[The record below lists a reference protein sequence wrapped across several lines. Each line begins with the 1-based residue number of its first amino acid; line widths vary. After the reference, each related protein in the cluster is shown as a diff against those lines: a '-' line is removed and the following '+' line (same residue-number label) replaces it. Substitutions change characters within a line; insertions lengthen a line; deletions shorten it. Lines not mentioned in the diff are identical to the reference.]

1 MARFRKRAAKSGEA
15 AALPREN
22 QHTIFERMDTF
33 ARRAEAPDPSG
44 PAAVLFCTV
53 LALMG
58 FGLLM
63 QASHAAT
70 TLGPE
75 GFRAAL
81 QSQVLFRVGALAL
94 LLVAY
99 RVGPS
104 GLRRFLPALFVL
116 TTVCL
121 ILVYIPGFAAA
132 KNGAHRWL
140 QIPGTGISFQPSELA
155 RVVMILW
162 IADRCMKLGSRVRNM
177 RTGVLPML
185 FTGLALCGSIL
196 LEPDFGGAMLFLI
209 SFTAT
214 MWVGGARPVHV
225 AGSLVGFGGV
235 AILVAA
241 GFLSHVRRRIEM
253 WLGDAHNTQVDDTAH
268 AVASGDWLGVGYG
281 QGLFRNARVPYL
293 ESDYVFALVGEE
305 LGLFG
310 LLVVVGLFALFVWS
324 ALRLV
329 LSIRDRYR
337 ALCAFGLLLSIG
349 MQAMLHMQVV
359 TRLAPPKGMT
369 LPFISHGGT
378 ALMVSSLAVGLALG
392 AARSS
397 TPRPVRGRDEEFA
410 PVASSASSSSSD
422 ASFA

>member
-1 MARFRKRAAKSGEA
+1 MARFRKRAAKERTADS
-15 AALPREN
+15 PHEN
-22 QHTIFERMDTF
+22 QHTIFERMDSL
-33 ARRAEAPDPSG
+33 ARRVEAPDPSG
-44 PAAVLFCTV
+44 PASVLFMSV

-70 TLGPE
+70 TLDPA
-75 GFRAAL
+75 GFRATL
-81 QSQVLFRVGALAL
+81 RSEILLRCGALVV
-94 LLVAY
+94 LLVTC
-99 RVGPS
+99 RIGPV
-104 GLRRFLPALFVL
+104 GLRRGLPALFVL
-116 TTVCL
+116 AMVS
-121 ILVYIPGFAAA
+121 LVLVWVPGFEAP

-140 QIPGTGISFQPSELA
+140 QVPFTGFSFQPSELA

-162 IADRCMKLGSRVRNM
+162 IADRCMRLGPRVRDM

-185 FTGLALCGSIL
+185 FTGLSLCALVL

-209 SFTAT
+209 SFSAT
-214 MWVGGARPVHV
+214 MWVGGARPAHV
-225 AGSLVGFGGV
+225 AGVLVGFGGV

-241 GFLSHVRRRIEM
+241 GFLSHVRHRIEIF
-253 WLGDAHNTQVDDTAH
+253 LGDVHNHQVDHTAD
-268 AVASGDWLGVGYG
+268 AIASGDWFGVGLG

-310 LLVVVGLFALFVWS
+310 LLVVIGLFAVFAWTS
-324 ALRLV
+324 LRLV

-337 ALCAFGLLLSIG
+337 ALCAFGLLLSVG

-359 TRLAPPKGMT
+359 TRLAPPKGIT

-378 ALMVSSLAVGLALG
+378 ALIVSSLAVGLALG
-392 AARSS
+392 AARDPVPRSS
-397 TPRPVRGRDEEFA
+397 TSRADRQ
-410 PVASSASSSSSD
+410 ASPGYA
-422 ASFA
+422 